1 MSKSGGWRACLP
13 IELGRLPL
21 VVDLS
26 DAKGREDG
34 ERAADCDWHPPR
46 DQVEQ
51 VRVLA
56 VQIVQ
61 RAPEVVENE
70 RPRGKI
76 LRTCAFVSKS
86 SSVGFWADAYRED
99 PEDVGDHA
107 PVQSSKNIR

>member
-51 VRVLA
+51 VRVLS
-56 VQIVQ
+56 VEVVQ

-70 RPRGKI
+70 RPRRQI
-76 LRTCAFVSKS
+76 
-86 SSVGFWADAYRED
+86 RED